1 MPRSRA
7 FVWDSG
13 SVPREITG
21 QNLKDARSRLN
32 LSQRE
37 FAQLLHHGT
46 RTIVDW
52 ERDGVPE
59 HKIAHVRAALG
70 NALQTEGEQPPLEA
84 YSDWALV
91 SEIMRRLEA
100 RGTDSS
106 DTQRPRPKKG
116 RGAKKPDDQS

>member
-1 MPRSRA
+1 M
-7 FVWDSG
+7 
-13 SVPREITG
+13 
-21 QNLKDARSRLN
+21 
-32 LSQRE
+32 SQRE

-59 HKIAHVRAALG
+59 QKWAHVRNALG
-70 NALQTEGEQPPLEA
+70 NALQTEGEQPPLGA

-91 SEIMRRLEA
+91 SEIMRRLET
-100 RGTDSS
+100 RGEDNQT
-106 DTQRPRPKKG
+106 RKPRPKKG